1 MHLEDVEQS
10 SQDDISFA
18 KRKYCPLIASK
29 VDVPPENE
37 QMSPEKR
44 PFEKERLVFQ
54 SSFLPGKH
62 P

>member
-18 KRKYCPLIASK
+18 KLKCCPAIASK

-37 QMSPEKR
+37 RMSPEKR
-44 PFEKERLVFQ
+44 QTPLKTNMTMENATI
-54 SSFLPGKH
+54 
-62 P
+62 